1 MPLQQFYNTFEHI
14 HSKYV
19 NGHVNLTTIFASN
32 FNGTH
37 TSNINNQDISSM
49 LFIIFEIA
57 KVLRIIVG
65 TSYKNERSIYAEL
78 I

>member
-1 MPLQQFYNTFEHI
+1 
-14 HSKYV
+14 
-19 NGHVNLTTIFASN
+19 
-32 FNGTH
+32 
-37 TSNINNQDISSM
+37 M

-78 I
+78 IWNV